1 MDTEGDDMPK
11 PNTTTPGLFNQKTKP
26 DVITPAVK
34 EFLED
39 KDRPDFG
46 IGFYDQ

>member
-1 MDTEGDDMPK
+1 MDTEGDDMPA
-11 PNTTTPGLFNQKTKP
+11 PNTSTPGLFGQKTKP